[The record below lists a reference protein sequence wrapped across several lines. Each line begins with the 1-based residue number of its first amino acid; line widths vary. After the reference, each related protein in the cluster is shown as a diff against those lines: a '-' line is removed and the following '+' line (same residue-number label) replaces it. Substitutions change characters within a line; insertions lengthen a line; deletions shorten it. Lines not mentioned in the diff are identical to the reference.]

1 MLGHLDDAT
10 LTERTKASRSQ
21 DAVGALGLLP
31 LAGGGLDRQRARQH
45 RYGVMGEFERGSR
58 VLGSQRQASERTAV
72 RIGIENLAR
81 TGGYASPQRFVGAVE
96 ASEAADL
103 AAGPVTVTHGDVTL
117 QLAVTGDGTP
127 TRSTPKGRRG
137 LGALPAALR
146 KAEEVVALRA
156 RTAAV
161 AQRAARVR
169 EALESAMV
177 AQDTF
182 TARDLAG
189 LRRPPL
195 VARVLGKLVWVD
207 GQGRTL
213 WQAGGQAGAADGTPV
228 TVRGALR
235 LAHPADLVADGS
247 WVAWQERLFAGECR
261 QPFKPVFRGLHV
273 PTARERQAPPASRR
287 YEGPQLPPRHA
298 PPPLG
303 PRGWVTPGP
312 AGAICIIP
320 VGSQHR
326 GRLSLPFADDDP
338 KTAEIVSKTL
348 LLARDHEIRDPRS
361 SSNCTSTACPLSAAQ
376 YTISPKGTTVN
387 AAERPERPVG
397 RAAEGDHTDNKS
409 PQATAITDTPRCR
422 HAAAGRPNRIPS
434 SLLGLP
440 TRKT

>member
-127 TRSTPKGRRG
+127 TRSTPKGQRTLR
-137 LGALPAALR
+137 ALPAALR

-156 RTAAV
+156 RTAAL
-161 AQRAARVR
+161 AQQAARVR
-169 EALESAMV
+169 EVLESAMV

-189 LRRPPL
+189 LRRHQL
-195 VARVLGKLVWVD
+195 VAPVLGKLVWVD

-213 WQAGGQAGAADGTPV
+213 WQAGGQACAADGTPV

-247 WVAWQERLFAGECR
+247 WVAWQERLFARERR
-261 QPFKPVFRGLHV
+261 QPVNQVFRELYLL
-273 PTARERQAPPASRR
+273 TARAPQASPGRPR
-287 YEGPQLPPRHA
+287 YERHQLQPPQA
-298 PPPLG
+298 VA
-303 PRGWVTPGP
+303 PRGPPG
-312 AGAICIIP
+312 
-320 VGSQHR
+320 
-326 GRLSLPFADDDP
+326 
-338 KTAEIVSKTL
+338 
-348 LLARDHEIRDPRS
+348 
-361 SSNCTSTACPLSAAQ
+361 
-376 YTISPKGTTVN
+376 
-387 AAERPERPVG
+387 
-397 RAAEGDHTDNKS
+397 
-409 PQATAITDTPRCR
+409 
-422 HAAAGRPNRIPS
+422 
-434 SLLGLP
+434 
-440 TRKT
+440 